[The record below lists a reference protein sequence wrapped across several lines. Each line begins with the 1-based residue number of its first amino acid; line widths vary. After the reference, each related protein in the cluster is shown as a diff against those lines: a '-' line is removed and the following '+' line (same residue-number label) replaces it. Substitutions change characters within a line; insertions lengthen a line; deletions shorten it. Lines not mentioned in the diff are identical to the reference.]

1 MKASTIVP
9 LFSLTLLILL
19 ALPFAVAAQDGL
31 TEYSPE
37 AIMEYRWVA
46 MGQFYA
52 DQGMLTDDPD
62 AVMAARWLAMGRYYE
77 KYDLLIW
84 QEADYEEATACQEF
98 RWLAMAEYYADH
110 GLLTREPNGS

>member
-1 MKASTIVP
+1 MDKEDTMKASTIVP

-62 AVMAARWLAMGRYYE
+62 AVMAARWLAIMRSMISLSGR
-77 KYDLLIW
+77 KPITKKPRHVRNFAGW
-84 QEADYEEATACQEF
+84 QWPSTMPIMVC
-98 RWLAMAEYYADH
+98 
-110 GLLTREPNGS
+110 